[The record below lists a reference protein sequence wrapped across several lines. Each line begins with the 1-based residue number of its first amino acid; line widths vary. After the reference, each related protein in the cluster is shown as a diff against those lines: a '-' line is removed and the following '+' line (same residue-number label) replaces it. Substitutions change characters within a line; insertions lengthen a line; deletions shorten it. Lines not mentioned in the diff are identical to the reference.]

1 MQVFLVDTGGRWVK
15 VLYSLFLRLYDCKIC
30 HGNSSKRR
38 LNLTFLHNHINCN
51 SYLSTVMVI
60 YLKCIAAM
68 ERQIRYT
75 EKYFVEN
82 KCNRQEKSG
91 VRAENA

>member
-1 MQVFLVDTGGRWVK
+1 
-15 VLYSLFLRLYDCKIC
+15 
-30 HGNSSKRR
+30 
-38 LNLTFLHNHINCN
+38 
-51 SYLSTVMVI
+51 MVI

-91 VRAENA
+91 VRAENAWKLFRKGIFTNLASLKLRGGFWFVISIAEDKFI